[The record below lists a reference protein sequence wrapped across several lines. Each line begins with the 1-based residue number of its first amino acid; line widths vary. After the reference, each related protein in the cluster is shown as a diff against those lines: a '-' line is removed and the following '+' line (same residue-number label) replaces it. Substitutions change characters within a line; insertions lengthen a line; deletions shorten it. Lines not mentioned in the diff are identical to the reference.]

1 MAVANVRATWHGQP
15 RLHAKHRRRAG
26 FRLAGLRPLVRSV
39 ANVFTRNTGVVPVFA
54 WRASARW

>member
-1 MAVANVRATWHGQP
+1 MAVVNVRREGMGNTG
-15 RLHAKHRRRAG
+15 LHAKHRRPAG

-39 ANVFTRNTGVVPVFA
+39 ANGYTRNTGFLPVFA